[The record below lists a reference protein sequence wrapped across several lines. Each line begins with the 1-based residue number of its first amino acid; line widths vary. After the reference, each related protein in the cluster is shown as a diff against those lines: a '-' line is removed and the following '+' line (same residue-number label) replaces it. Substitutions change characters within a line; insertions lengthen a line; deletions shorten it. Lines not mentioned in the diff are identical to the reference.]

1 MTQQTNFPTTP
12 DTAVCAR
19 CGEQK
24 SDHIDDELFC
34 MPVTAQTFSDDP
46 FEPMPDDAIAMLVE
60 TILAPCTWTESPL
73 SGERKTI
80 TKPNPENDR
89 GKEEDS

>member
-1 MTQQTNFPTTP
+1 MTQQANFPTTP

-24 SDHIDDELFC
+24 GDHIDDELFC

-46 FEPMPDDAIAMLVE
+46 FEPMPDDAIAML
-60 TILAPCTWTESPL
+60 AGRFGAL
-73 SGERKTI
+73 SLDGVAAEWRAKNNHDPQPGE
-80 TKPNPENDR
+80 
-89 GKEEDS
+89 